1 MSGLFIT
8 LEGNEGV
15 GKSTQAKMLVEALN
29 KYGPRAIL
37 IREPGGT
44 GIGEEVRK
52 VLKTPRPEQVFAE
65 TELFLFQASRA
76 QLVRQVIKPAIA
88 EGKIV
93 IADRFTDSTWVYQ
106 GWARGINLLSVEF
119 TNRLATGGLQ
129 PDATFLFTAP
139 IDVAKAR
146 TISRGEIDRFEME
159 SRSFFEKV
167 EAGFL
172 ELAQNNS
179 DRITMI
185 DTTRSIDEVNLDLI
199 QRTLKLIEGKK

>member
-1 MSGLFIT
+1 MNGIFIT

-29 KYGPRAIL
+29 KYGHQAIL

-44 GIGEEVRK
+44 SIGEEVRT
-52 VLKTPRPEQVFAE
+52 VLKTVRAEPVFSE

-76 QLVRQVIKPAIA
+76 QLVRQVIKPAIS

-129 PDATFLFTAP
+129 PDITFLLTAP
-139 IDVAKAR
+139 LDVAKAR
-146 TISRGEIDRFEME
+146 TVTRGTTDRFEME
-159 SRSFFEKV
+159 SRAFFEKV
-167 EAGFL
+167 ESGFL
-172 ELAQNNS
+172 ELAQNNQ
-179 DRITMI
+179 DRIALI
-185 DTTRSIDEVNLDLI
+185 DTTRSIEEVHRDLVE
-199 QRTLKLIEGKK
+199 RTHKLIEGKI